1 MRISADKSMN
11 DKPAN
16 QININEY
23 TPAVQGHTQRLQSP
37 TFKVCSEKQVFSG
50 EISYAWSRY
59 SYRISKNKVIFLMQ
73 KYLKRKSRR
82 LS

>member
-50 EISYAWSRY
+50 EISYA
-59 SYRISKNKVIFLMQ
+59 
-73 KYLKRKSRR
+73 
-82 LS
+82 